1 MNNNKQ
7 PYEQC
12 IIKVLKKNKRSK
24 FESPEIGELLYVVHS
39 FTNSWGTEKLI
50 GICQEGKEW
59 WATCNSVE
67 LVKND
72 IEFDKHKALRLWVSS
87 THIPALINPR
97 KISASEEAASCEI
110 LSQNTRG
117 TQWIATRM
125 LRDESGKELTGTD
138 LAKSLNKYTEVYVSL
153 WYAKKIGIFSK

>member
-67 LVKND
+67 LVKET
-72 IEFDKHKALRLWVSS
+72 EFNTQKALSTWVSS
-87 THIPALINPR
+87 THIPMLVNPK
-97 KISASEEAASCEI
+97 KIAKSEEAAECEI
-110 LSQNTRG
+110 LSKNTKG
-117 TQWIATRM
+117 KQWIATRM
-125 LRDESGKELTGTD
+125 LRDASGRELTGAD
-138 LAKSLNKYTEVYVSL
+138 LAKSLNEYTEVYVSL
-153 WYAKKIGIFSK
+153 WYAKKIGFLSK